1 MTATISEAGT
11 SRFARAGSVRIH
23 YNEAGTGEPVICLH
37 GAGPGATSW
46 SNFSGN
52 VAALAERHR
61 VLLVDMPQ
69 YGKSD
74 KIAIAGPRLSA
85 IAPIVRDFMDA
96 VGIDRAHFVGNS
108 MGGQVALKIALDYP
122 GRVNRVV
129 AIGSTPVAYS
139 VFSPFPAEAV
149 KLIGGYYGGSGPSLE
164 KMRTLLRTFVYDPK
178 LVTDALV
185 EERYRASID
194 PELIAVN
201 TGSRPVRED
210 LTADFPRI
218 VAPTLL
224 VWGLD
229 DRAGPLDVGILM
241 TRAMPNAEMHIFNHC
256 GHWAQ
261 VEHRETFN
269 ALVLAFLARA

>member
-1 MTATISEAGT
+1 MTVTITEAAT
-11 SRFARAGSVRIH
+11 SRFVQAGSVRIH
-23 YNEAGTGEPVICLH
+23 YNEAGAGDPVICLH

-52 VAALAERHR
+52 VEALAEHHR

-74 KIAIAGPRLSA
+74 KIPIPGPRLSA
-85 IAPIVRDFMDA
+85 VAPIARDFMDA
-96 VGIDRAHFVGNS
+96 LSIERAHFIGNS
-108 MGGQVALKIALDYP
+108 MGGQVALKVALDYP
-122 GRVNRVV
+122 DRVKRVV

-149 KLIGGYYGGSGPSLE
+149 KLIGSYYGGTGPSLE

-178 LVTDALV
+178 IVTDALIA
-185 EERYRASID
+185 ERYEASID
-194 PELIAVN
+194 PELIAIN
-201 TGSRPVRED
+201 AGPRPERED

-218 VAPTLL
+218 AAPTLL
-224 VWGLD
+224 MWGLD

-241 TRAMPNAEMHIFNHC
+241 TRAMQNAEMHIFNHC

-261 VEHRETFN
+261 VEHRDAFN
-269 ALVLAFLARA
+269 ALALAFLARG

>member
-1 MTATISEAGT
+1 MTATITEATT
-11 SRFARAGSVRIH
+11 SRFAQAGSVRIH
-23 YNEAGTGEPVICLH
+23 YNEVGTGEPVICLH
-37 GAGPGATSW
+37 GAGPGASSW

-52 VAALAERHR
+52 VEAFAQRHR

-74 KIAIAGPRLSA
+74 KIAIPGPRLSA
-85 IAPIVRDFMDA
+85 IAPILRDFMDA
-96 VGIDRAHFVGNS
+96 VGIERAHFVGNS
-108 MGGQVALKIALDYP
+108 MGGQVALKFTLDHP
-122 GRVNRVV
+122 ERVGRVV

-149 KLIGGYYGGSGPSLE
+149 KLIGSYYGGSGPSIE
-164 KMRTLLRTFVYDPK
+164 KMRTLLRTFVYDPS

-185 EERYRASID
+185 TERYQVSID
-194 PELIAVN
+194 PELIRVN
-201 TGSRPVRED
+201 AGPRPERED
-210 LTADFPRI
+210 LTADLPRI
-218 VAPTLL
+218 AAPTLL
-224 VWGLD
+224 MWGLD

-261 VEHRETFN
+261 VEHRDEFN
-269 ALVLAFLARA
+269 EIVLAFLARR